1 MQEYGEGLT
10 HEEFIAL
17 QAAAFEKFE
26 QHQKFKVLEHE
37 KDRQV
42 KVTQHIPL
50 IAHAVIHI
58 YIHTYIH
65 THTSL

>member
-42 KVTQHIPL
+42 KVTHS
-50 IAHAVIHI
+50 AHSTRSYT

-65 THTSL
+65 TYTSL